1 MRQIMLIDVIEIGV
15 ALVVIIHVV
24 SRIRKRGSR
33 GQ

>member
-15 ALVVIIHVV
+15 ALVVILLVV
-24 SRIRKRGSR
+24 ARIRKRGSR